1 MVLNFFKWLWTWVIK
16 IFIFI
21 KTRLEID
28 DYYLVL
34 NGNHEHILK
43 RLAKGNK
50 NDFSE
55 KAQLALLERGNHKEI
70 IALLH
75 NKYTSLKVNEKIV
88 ERADS
93 TELTVLCRGERIIS
107 TNILLKIIDYG
118 YIEPIREMILAKPLE
133 IFDSDVQEKIINLNN
148 IDLTRL
154 LVNKVHINDSNIVKL
169 IEAGFCNI
177 GFSNISKLIPISDCY
192 MYSSKVFEAVVKNCY
207 VDDVEYIVENFD
219 LPESA
224 ALLLLERYAHNV
236 DVMDEFLERKI
247 CSDKVQLEVIKKL
260 SHEYVMK
267 LILNNRLSDE
277 ACLAIIQN
285 GNMEE
290 IDKLIT
296 CKDYLS
302 QEMIDA
308 LLVRNVHSE
317 MVNLMKNQLVS
328 NSVLEEL
335 VKRCRFDYIRLYLSC
350 HETDPQFTQL
360 LLIEIL
366 ERTVK
371 C

>member
-1 MVLNFFKWLWTWVIK
+1 MVLNFFKWLWAWVIK
-16 IFIFI
+16 IFILI

-55 KAQLALLERGNHKEI
+55 KAQLALLERGNHNEI

-75 NKYTSLKVNEKIV
+75 NKDTSLKVNEKIV

-93 TELTVLCRGERIIS
+93 TELTVFCRGERITS

-118 YIEPIREMILAKPLE
+118 YIEPIREMIREMILAKPVE
-133 IFDSDVQEKIINLNN
+133 ILYSDVQEKIINLNN

-154 LVNKVHINDSNIVKL
+154 LVNKVHISDSNIVKL
-169 IEAGFCNI
+169 IEAGF
-177 GFSNISKLIPISDCY
+177 SNISKLIPSYGCYVYSD
-192 MYSSKVFEAVVKNCY
+192 KVFETVVKNCY

-236 DVMDEFLERKI
+236 DVMDEFLKRKI

>member
-1 MVLNFFKWLWTWVIK
+1 MVLNFFKWLWAWVIK
-16 IFIFI
+16 IFILI

-55 KAQLALLERGNHKEI
+55 KAQLALLERGNHDEI

-75 NKYTSLKVNEKIV
+75 NKDTSLKVNEKIV

-93 TELTVLCRGERIIS
+93 TELTVFCRGERITF

-118 YIEPIREMILAKPLE
+118 YIEPIREMILAKPFV
-133 IFDSDVQEKIINLNN
+133 IDSVVQEKIINLNN

-154 LVNKVHINDSNIVKL
+154 LVNEVHISDSNVVKL
-169 IEAGFCNI
+169 IEAR
-177 GFSNISKLIPISDCY
+177 FSNISKLIPSYGCYVYSD
-192 MYSSKVFEAVVKNCY
+192 KVFEAVVKNCY

-236 DVMDEFLERKI
+236 DVMDEFLEREI

-267 LILNNRLSDE
+267 LILNNRLSDK

-290 IDKLIT
+290 IDQLIT
-296 CKDYLS
+296 CQDSLS

-308 LLVRNVHSE
+308 LLARNVHSE

>member
-1 MVLNFFKWLWTWVIK
+1 MVLNFFKWLWAWVIK
-16 IFIFI
+16 IFILI
-21 KTRLEID
+21 KTRLEIN

-55 KAQLALLERGNHKEI
+55 KAQLVLLERGNHNEI

-93 TELTVLCRGERIIS
+93 TELTAFCRGGRITF

-118 YIEPIREMILAKPLE
+118 YIEPIREMILAKPFK
-133 IFDSDVQEKIINLNN
+133 IDSVVQEKIINLNN

-154 LVNKVHINDSNIVKL
+154 LVNEVHLSDSNIVKL
-169 IEAGFCNI
+169 IEAGF
-177 GFSNISKLIPISDCY
+177 SNISKLIPICGAYVYSD
-192 MYSSKVFEAVVKNCY
+192 KVYEAVVKNCY

-224 ALLLLERYAHNV
+224 ALLLLERYAYNV
-236 DVMDEFLERKI
+236 DVMDEFLEREI

-267 LILNNRLSDE
+267 LILNNRLSDK

-290 IDKLIT
+290 IDQLIT
-296 CKDYLS
+296 CQDSLS

-308 LLVRNVHSE
+308 LLARNVHSE

>member
-1 MVLNFFKWLWTWVIK
+1 MVLNFFKWLWAWVIK
-16 IFIFI
+16 IFILI
-21 KTRLEID
+21 KTRLEIN

-55 KAQLALLERGNHKEI
+55 KAQLALLERGNHDEI

-75 NKYTSLKVNEKIV
+75 NKDTSLKVNEKIV

-93 TELTVLCRGERIIS
+93 TELTVFCRGERITF

-118 YIEPIREMILAKPLE
+118 YIEPIREMILAKPFV
-133 IFDSDVQEKIINLNN
+133 IDSVVQEKIINLNN

-154 LVNKVHINDSNIVKL
+154 LVNEVHISDSNVVKL
-169 IEAGFCNI
+169 IEAR
-177 GFSNISKLIPISDCY
+177 FSNISKLIPSYGCYVYSD
-192 MYSSKVFEAVVKNCY
+192 KVFEAVVKNCY

-236 DVMDEFLERKI
+236 DVMDEFLEREI

-267 LILNNRLSDE
+267 LILNNRLSDK

-290 IDKLIT
+290 IDQLIT
-296 CKDYLS
+296 CQDSLS

-308 LLVRNVHSE
+308 LLARNVHSE